1 MYKWKRCVSLSLM
14 SLLLLGGCQ
23 PAASSS
29 LPETIEIVTEEP
41 TTIPPTTAPASTVD
55 SANVKKYDNLAIKQK
70 NGEITSDF
78 NAIVSDKKFKGVI
91 YMKLGNDFEYISS
104 TGASDSA
111 KHKDNSINTCFYVGA
126 LTHQVTAAATL
137 LLAED
142 EKLSLDDTL
151 DRYFPDY
158 EYGEEITV
166 RSLLD
171 NTSGIRNY
179 IVHSD
184 ISDMAAYPVIELE
197 DKLTKDNSEKEN
209 RSAVLKW
216 ILDQRLGFE
225 PDSSFE
231 ISDSNYFLLG
241 EIIAQASGES
251 YEDYVKTRL
260 FKPLSMNNTGF
271 DTGDRLAVP
280 YDAGQET
287 VKLTYPGA
295 GYSACGMISNISDV
309 LRWTDGIFTDD
320 VLGSDSVKMM
330 QDGGEYGYSCGVT
343 VKNGRL
349 SASGRCGAYSSLLS
363 FTPDKSEIFIA
374 VSNYNY
380 SDPSYLHNTF
390 RNYLARFAAK

>member
-1 MYKWKRCVSLSLM
+1 M
-14 SLLLLGGCQ
+14 
-23 PAASSS
+23 
-29 LPETIEIVTEEP
+29 
-41 TTIPPTTAPASTVD
+41 
-55 SANVKKYDNLAIKQK
+55 
-70 NGEITSDF
+70 
-78 NAIVSDKKFKGVI
+78 
-91 YMKLGNDFEYISS
+91 
-104 TGASDSA
+104 
-111 KHKDNSINTCFYVGA
+111 
-126 LTHQVTAAATL
+126 
-137 LLAED
+137 
-142 EKLSLDDTL
+142 
-151 DRYFPDY
+151 
-158 EYGEEITV
+158 
-166 RSLLD
+166 
-171 NTSGIRNY
+171 
-179 IVHSD
+179 
-184 ISDMAAYPVIELE
+184 
-197 DKLTKDNSEKEN
+197 
-209 RSAVLKW
+209 
-216 ILDQRLGFE
+216 
-225 PDSSFE
+225 
-231 ISDSNYFLLG
+231 
-241 EIIAQASGES
+241 
-251 YEDYVKTRL
+251 KTRL